1 MVLHG
6 ANQTDLPADPIRV
19 LEAAAY
25 TARAA
30 SHERR
35 LEAPAPVALAFVK
48 QGEAMTAVVDALR
61 VMSRRV
67 AELEARLSQSVRA
80 DP

>member
-35 LEAPAPVALAFVK
+35 LEAPVALAFVK
-48 QGEAMTAVVDALR
+48 QGEAMTAVVDALQAL
-61 VMSRRV
+61 SKRV
-67 AELEARLSQSVRA
+67 AELEARLSQSVRT

>member
-6 ANQTDLPADPIRV
+6 AESAHDPIRA
-19 LEAAAY
+19 LEAAVY

-35 LEAPAPVALAFVK
+35 LEAPVALAFVK
-48 QGEAMTAVVDALR
+48 QGEAMTAVVDALQAL
-61 VMSRRV
+61 SKRV
-67 AELEARLSQSVRA
+67 AELEARLSQSVRT